1 MRHLIPP
8 PSKTQAPEAKAVLP
22 VMLDRPSQHETK
34 LEDPQITIAALIAQV
49 DHLKAENHILK
60 SQVREWQESLD
71 RRAVEP
77 PLPALPVR
85 PPIGFRR
92 NDRGHYMRDHVWEV
106 KENNAM
112 VRFCLMTLKWI
123 GLFTFGFALA
133 LILAS
138 GFNQMLLVDVLMQL
152 AQTIWKPMVTVGLLS
167 VAIAWW
173 GEAV

>member
-1 MRHLIPP
+1 MRHLISPL
-8 PSKTQAPEAKAVLP
+8 SQNQLTEAKAVLP
-22 VMLDRPSQHETK
+22 VILDRPSQYEAK

-49 DHLKAENHILK
+49 DHLKAENHSLK
-60 SQVREWQESLD
+60 SQVRELQESLD
-71 RRAVEP
+71 RRAVEL
-77 PLPALPVR
+77 PLPVLPARR
-85 PPIGFRR
+85 PIEFRH

-152 AQTIWKPMVTVGLLS
+152 AQNIWKPMVTVGLLS

-173 GEAV
+173 AEAV